1 MYKYNME
8 FDEVMKVWH
17 ENGFLLED
25 TIVEKVKGGA
35 NVLNR
40 AARNKDDEFYTFTG
54 DIERELK
61 NYNFSG
67 KVVYCCCDNTE
78 WSNFYK
84 FY

>member
-1 MYKYNME
+1 ME
-8 FDEVMKVWH
+8 FDEVMKVLH

-40 AARNKDDEFYTFTG
+40 AARNKDDEFYTFIG

-67 KVVYCCCDNTE
+67 KVVYCCCDNP
-78 WSNFYK
+78 
-84 FY
+84 